1 MPYLGNTPSTS
12 FATVVK
18 DTFNGG
24 STGYTLSKVATTNSV
39 SVFVENVRQEPTSAY
54 SVSGT
59 TLTFT
64 ATTPSGTGNIYV
76 LHMNPTTTTTHPASQ
91 NLTAVNGTLTGTL
104 GVTGATTTAAITA
117 SGIIKTDDTTDATST
132 TDGSLQTD
140 GGLSVAKDTVIG
152 DDLSLKSDSAV
163 LNFGAD
169 NDVTLTHVADTGLNL
184 NTKLGVGGAT
194 AGSQP
199 EADDIVIGT
208 TSATDNGLSILTANN
223 SVGRFYFADA
233 TSGTGFYSGYIIYN
247 HSNNNMSI
255 GTGSATAIT
264 IDGNGKVTM
273 PKNPVFIS
281 KFNAFESGTSYVN
294 PASNYQTP
302 AVNVGSHFNS
312 STGVFTAPIA
322 GTYIFFGSL
331 LSGNNSVVVRIYFE
345 KNGTISMGFQHEART
360 SEGYSGYKKQ
370 MVHAII
376 SCAANDTVELVVYQD
391 STNSFYHTGDH
402 SYNSFSGYLI
412 G

>member
-1 MPYLGNTPSTS
+1 
-12 FATVVK
+12 
-18 DTFNGG
+18 
-24 STGYTLSKVATTNSV
+24 
-39 SVFVENVRQEPTSAY
+39 SAY

-184 NTKLGVGGAT
+184 NTKLGISGAT
-194 AGSQP
+194 AGSQA

-233 TSGTGFYSGYIIYN
+233 TSGTGAYSGYIIYD
-247 HSNNNMSI
+247 HSNNNMHI
-255 GTGSATAIT
+255 GTGSGTSIT
-264 IDGNGKVTM
+264 IDGNGKVAM
-273 PKNPVFIS
+273 PKQPVFIC
-281 KFNAFESGTSYVN
+281 KFYGFESGPSNVN

-302 AVNVGSHFNS
+302 AINIGSHFNS

-322 GTYIFFGSL
+322 GTYIFFGSV
-331 LSGNNSVVVRIYFE
+331 LSANNNVVVRVYFE
-345 KNGTISMGFQHEART
+345 KNGSVVLNNQHELRT
-360 SEGYSGYKKQ
+360 TEGHSSYDKQ
-370 MVHAII
+370 MCHAIFTL
-376 SCAANDTVELVVYQD
+376 AANDTVELV
-391 STNSFYHTGDH
+391 
-402 SYNSFSGYLI
+402 I
-412 G
+412 